1 MKPIVIIA
9 VEKDGG
15 ILITKEDL
23 QKLVDDAYEQGKADG
38 RGVWATPN
46 NPITITPHPTWK
58 VPDITCD
65 SRNNYG

>member
-1 MKPIVIIA
+1 MKPIVIVAI
-9 VEKDGG
+9 EKDGG

-38 RGVWATPN
+38 RDTWATPN
-46 NPITITPHPTWK
+46 NPITITPTPTWK
-58 VPDITCD
+58 APEITCN